1 MSPDPAILLFWE
13 VRSPALSLVGI
24 ERLLT
29 DDFLNKS
36 RHPHTLCDQTCSGA
50 MHNRKKVATGAVNGC
65 NLPHVKF
72 DFFVGACRRAPGAF
86 GFINPG
92 SAKSAGEFQPT
103 LAAIL
108 VKHDS

>member
-1 MSPDPAILLFWE
+1 MLSFWE
-13 VRSPALSLVGI
+13 VRSPSPSFVAI
-24 ERLLT
+24 ERPLA

-36 RHPHTLCDQTCSGA
+36 RHPYTLCDQTGSGA
-50 MHNRKKVATGAVNGC
+50 MHGRKKLTAGVVNGC

-72 DFFVGACRRAPGAF
+72 EFFPGAGRRAPDAF